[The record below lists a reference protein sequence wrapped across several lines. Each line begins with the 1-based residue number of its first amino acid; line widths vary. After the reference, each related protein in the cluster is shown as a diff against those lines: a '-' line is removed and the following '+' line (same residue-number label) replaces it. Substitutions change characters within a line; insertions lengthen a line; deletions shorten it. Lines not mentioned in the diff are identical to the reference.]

1 MPYAAYAVAGS
12 EFQFTYG
19 SPAVLTKIRGV
30 SNVAFGGGE
39 RTDIDVTAID
49 DEDQYTIGGR
59 RARKTLTFTLYWDP
73 ADAGHQALLANYDA
87 ASSTPVVCSILLA
100 DSGAATLGF
109 SAYVRNFLPKLDVD
123 GAISVD
129 CEMVLTTGIT
139 TTP

>member
-12 EFQFTYG
+12 EFKFTFG
-19 SPAVLTKIRGV
+19 SPAALTKVSGV
-30 SNVAFGGGE
+30 SNVSFGGGE

-59 RARKTLTFTLYWDP
+59 RARKTLSFTLYWDP

-87 ASSTPVVCSILLA
+87 ADSVAVASSIVLA
-100 DSGAATLGF
+100 DAGAAGLTF
-109 SAYVRNFLPKLDVD
+109 DAYVRNFLPKLDVD

-129 CEMVLTTGIT
+129 VEMVLSTAIT